1 MPPPTFMAISRL
13 AREVR
18 RFLSQYFDMMIRPAK
33 FGTQL
38 DLNDTSQFHRAW
50 RQLAMATAFS
60 LGTLFVMKKISELIQ
75 AQPSLGKAIGIS
87 SINVWTVP
95 DPVVTIL
102 LILMIVPMSALL
114 FVAILLIS
122 RKKPSYRGLFGF
134 VCNWWSAIFMS
145 MALLIVSFTLFFII
159 FAQLDLDYSA
169 FDLSSFHFSNIF
181 TYFPEY
187 FLMTIMM
194 LFLYYLFL
202 GSLLIF
208 PVIWIKAGARLNYF
222 QSIVAI
228 IFVWLAIAPFTPYLR
243 DIREYLSW
251 IFS

>member
-1 MPPPTFMAISRL
+1 
-13 AREVR
+13 
-18 RFLSQYFDMMIRPAK
+18 
-33 FGTQL
+33 
-38 DLNDTSQFHRAW
+38 
-50 RQLAMATAFS
+50 
-60 LGTLFVMKKISELIQ
+60 
-75 AQPSLGKAIGIS
+75 
-87 SINVWTVP
+87 
-95 DPVVTIL
+95 
-102 LILMIVPMSALL
+102 
-114 FVAILLIS
+114 
-122 RKKPSYRGLFGF
+122 
-134 VCNWWSAIFMS
+134 MS